1 MHRDLKPENVMISAE
16 GHIKVADF
24 GIAKAYDQVATGDFM
39 TSTCTTVGTPTYMA
53 PEQAM
58 GSNIGPWTDLYSA
71 GVMAYELFVGQLP
84 FPAAATPM
92 AMLLHHINDPVPE
105 PRELNPELH
114 PDLERWILG
123 LLDKLPEKRTGSAME
138 AWETL
143 EEVALGLFG
152 PRWRRQARLLELAGP
167 EAPAEPLTPAP
178 FESAPHKSPGQL
190 DVVPVVPPDP
200 ESSFVTFDPPAVLRP
215 ESEQVET
222 PEPLPAPEP
231 QPPAPEP
238 EPPAPVEPK
247 LPPDPTPVSGY
258 VTFEPPYLPAPSL
271 PDASTD
277 EHDDRCRPRGAA
289 SPRTKRCR
297 GVLGSRRSRPRQPG
311 RARAGSCSRRRRLS
325 RWRRS
330 SGSCCR
336 GAARTR
342 PLRPPASG
350 SRAPPSSSSF
360 PVVADRQPRAASR
373 GSSSTS
379 RSPAPSAAV
388 PRRRACW
395 PG

>member
-1 MHRDLKPENVMISAE
+1 MAVVYLARQVDLDRLVALKELEAFRARDPSFGQRFLRESRLAGSLSHPNVVTVFDYFEQTRARTSRWSTSRRVAASARRQDEPAADHRCVRGPARALAHSESRHVVHRDLKPENVMISAE

-39 TSTCTTVGTPTYMA
+39 TSTGTTVGTPTYMA

-123 LLDKLPEKRTGSAME
+123 LLDKTPEKRTGSAME

-200 ESSFVTFDPPAVLRP
+200 ESSFVTFDPPARAP
-215 ESEQVET
+215 T
-222 PEPLPAPEP
+222 RTGAGRDAGAAAGAGPAPE
-231 QPPAPEP
+231 PEP
-238 EPPAPVEPK
+238 EPPAPVEP
-247 LPPDPTPVSGY
+247 G
-258 VTFEPPYLPAPSL
+258 
-271 PDASTD
+271 
-277 EHDDRCRPRGAA
+277 CR
-289 SPRTKRCR
+289 
-297 GVLGSRRSRPRQPG
+297 LILRR
-311 RARAGSCSRRRRLS
+311 
-325 RWRRS
+325 
-330 SGSCCR
+330 
-336 GAARTR
+336 
-342 PLRPPASG
+342 
-350 SRAPPSSSSF
+350 
-360 PVVADRQPRAASR
+360 
-373 GSSSTS
+373 
-379 RSPAPSAAV
+379 
-388 PRRRACW
+388 
-395 PG
+395 